1 VIRIESSRQGRVRVI
16 GALRSP
22 PLQTLLLD
30 SVGGAEVELDLS
42 EVHEADA
49 DAVRMLAQLPA
60 DRCRVVA
67 CPKWLALWI
76 EIEQR
81 RLLSRK

>member
-49 DAVRMLAQLPA
+49 DAVRLLSQLP
-60 DRCRVVA
+60 DRCRLVA

-76 EIEQR
+76 EIERR
-81 RLLSRK
+81 RLLPRT